1 MRTCVLAIVAL
12 LALASPASAAEL
24 MAAYE
29 RYETGQG
36 FQIGLVNAATGA
48 PRALPAGVNTRRGR
62 VPPDTLAGRSLPRR
76 SYARNCSP
84 SSTGTSRCPS
94 SAISCGSDLQAGQ
107 DPAVPARAP
116 GGTGPNF
123 TQRSEALG
131 PEFTSGASRPSTTRR
146 RSARRGRRRS
156 GATCA
161 SARTIRPWAP
171 LESRPT
177 SRRIPTLQIPH
188 AAAIQPLL
196 SERITNAGCSGTCFS
211 PRFARYLT
219 LAQLDPGSGAL
230 LNSVA
235 RLTLVGPAEQR
246 ARSAHGHAQDVDV
259 RQPGE
264 PRRTSRAALGR
275 RASSRSRSSTA
286 PRPTCCRC
294 RSRRDTTTD
303 VAPAPITTA
312 ASERMP
318 AWSPD
323 GLQLGFV
330 RTTGGRRK
338 LGVYDLTPGIQ
349 TIVNPLVDL
358 GPDAPTPQ
366 TRAFQSIWGGMSV
379 SAITAAP
386 AGDLR
391 RGLHRAAAQRDRG
404 ADDHPPRRRRAGRHL
419 RRPPH
424 RRHAH
429 GARRRAAEDH
439 GRRARAARQGQA
451 RAATASAGTARS
463 TGSG

>member
-1 MRTCVLAIVAL
+1 
-12 LALASPASAAEL
+12 

-29 RYETGQG
+29 RYVTGQG

-48 PRALPAGVNTRRGR
+48 PRALPAGVNTAADEFHPALSPDGR
-62 VPPDTLAGRSLPRR
+62 FLVFVRAQLQPQLNGNVAMPQQRDLVWV
-76 SYARNCSP
+76 
-84 SSTGTSRCPS
+84 
-94 SAISCGSDLQAGQ
+94 DLQAGKIL
-107 DPAVPARAP
+107 PFPLGAR
-116 GGTGPNF
+116 GTGPNF

-131 PEFTSGASRPSTTRR
+131 PEFTWGIPPEHDPASQRSEGAATL
-146 RSARRGRRRS
+146 GRYVRLGTNNPPV
-156 GATCA
+156 GAIGVPADLT
-161 SARTIRPWAP
+161 PD
-171 LESRPT
+171 
-177 SRRIPTLQIPH
+177 PTLQIPH

-196 SERITNAGCSGTCFS
+196 TERITNAGCSGTCFS

-235 RLTLVGPAEQR
+235 RLTLVGPADNAPDLR
-246 ARSAHGHAQDVDV
+246 TAILKTATFGSPANPAGHPVPRSGDGHVAFEELNGPETDLLSV
-259 RQPGE
+259 PF
-264 PRRTSRAALGR
+264 P
-275 RASSRSRSSTA
+275 AS
-286 PRPTCCRC
+286 
-294 RSRRDTTTD
+294 TTPD

-366 TRAFQSIWGGMSV
+366 TRAFQSIWGGISL
-379 SAITAAP
+379 SAITAT
-386 AGDLR
+386 
-391 RGLHRAAAQRDRG
+391 
-404 ADDHPPRRRRAGRHL
+404 PRR
-419 RRPPH
+419 
-424 RRHAH
+424 
-429 GARRRAAEDH
+429 
-439 GRRARAARQGQA
+439 
-451 RAATASAGTARS
+451 
-463 TGSG
+463 